1 MKTLCGP
8 NSRQLMKRSEY
19 DIHVATVDYLHALG
33 PKLKSHFF
41 HVPNEGRHTVKYRV
55 KLKRLGVKAG
65 VPDLLFVLPGGRLGC
80 VELKS
85 DKGRQSKAQKEFEKR
100 VSIMTC
106 RMCWHAAR
114 KKLSTRCASGVRCEP
129 FSTQH
134 ARSVGRRSLAAS

>member
-85 DKGRQSKAQKEFEKR
+85 DKGRQSKAQKEFEK
-100 VSIMTC
+100 TC
-106 RMCWHAAR
+106 EHYDVPYV
-114 KKLSTRCASGVRCEP
+114 L
-129 FSTQH
+129 
-134 ARSVGRRSLAAS
+134 ARSPEEVVDALRQWGAL